1 MRSSLG
7 SIEGIYRARHGT
19 KLRKRH
25 EERLRSEENS
35 RLAGPDPELV
45 EKNHGGNELDFREI
59 VDRYGNDL
67 YRLALSLVGNP
78 DDAEDI
84 LQETFLAG
92 FERLEAFEGKSTV
105 KTWLIGI
112 LLRKVA
118 RFHRYRKIRRTLS
131 VHLLGG
137 ADRTAFEE
145 KTAGDPARKLDRRM
159 DIRKMLGT
167 LSRKHREVVVLREV
181 LGLSYLEIG
190 EALEIPTGTV
200 ESRLFRARQVLR
212 ERFKEY
218 LTE

>member
-1 MRSSLG
+1 
-7 SIEGIYRARHGT
+7 
-19 KLRKRH
+19 
-25 EERLRSEENS
+25 
-35 RLAGPDPELV
+35 LAGPDPELV